1 MKTCIRDR
9 DISTQAESTRQVHWD
24 RGRPGVPGGGAPL
37 GWLTRPQCV
46 AKVVLLENCSCSP
59 TVCGR
64 GRPRSHKQ
72 LNFALT
78 LCVLFA
84 FSACKR
90 EQRQFEPPPPNP
102 PTAAITMSELRPGA
116 QAPEPQIKN
125 PAEESAYSVSEGKR
139 LYSAYNCSGCHFNG
153 GGGIGPA
160 LMDEKWIYGSEPS
173 NIYATILEGRPNG
186 MPSFRHKISDN
197 QLWEITAYVRSLSGQ
212 LPKDISP
219 TRSDDMNAH
228 KSEQATEQKTPQNSG
243 VPKSAE
249 QP

>member
-1 MKTCIRDR
+1 
-9 DISTQAESTRQVHWD
+9 
-24 RGRPGVPGGGAPL
+24 
-37 GWLTRPQCV
+37 
-46 AKVVLLENCSCSP
+46 
-59 TVCGR
+59 
-64 GRPRSHKQ
+64 
-72 LNFALT
+72 
-78 LCVLFA
+78 
-84 FSACKR
+84 
-90 EQRQFEPPPPNP
+90 
-102 PTAAITMSELRPGA
+102 MSELRPGA
-116 QAPEPQIKN
+116 QTPEAQIKN
-125 PAEESAYSVSEGKR
+125 PAEESAYAVSEGKR

-228 KSEQATEQKTPQNSG
+228 TSEQATEQKTPQNSG